1 MWYIIVVVLSSVN
14 NLKMSIPGSGLQCIV
29 VLMLRMMNLNMPMY
43 TEFMLCSPFFRIFG
57 SVAEYF
63 EIQHPLLWF
72 AGECG
77 V

>member
-1 MWYIIVVVLSSVN
+1 
-14 NLKMSIPGSGLQCIV
+14 MSLPS
-29 VLMLRMMNLNMPMY
+29 LNKVITYLPTYMY

-77 V
+77 A